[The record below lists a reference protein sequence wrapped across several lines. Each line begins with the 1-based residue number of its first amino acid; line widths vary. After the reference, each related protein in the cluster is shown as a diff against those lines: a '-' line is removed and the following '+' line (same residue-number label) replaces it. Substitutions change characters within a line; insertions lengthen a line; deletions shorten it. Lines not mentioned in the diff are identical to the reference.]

1 MQQLSRPYQIA
12 IGALLV
18 FALAWFTVLKPSDE
32 VAEPAAAAPG
42 VAGLNSAVTKAETAA
57 AVSAASVTATRAG
70 ADAAGA
76 DTGTTG
82 PGLPALPA
90 LTGAAAATNATGA
103 TGATGPVAAAGD
115 PSAPILRDVA
125 ADKVAVLLFHSLK
138 AADDRAVLRA
148 VRRADRHDG
157 RMVVRTA
164 TIASV
169 ARYAAITEGVE
180 VAQSPTLLVIGK
192 DNRAR
197 TLVGFTDTRAIDQ
210 LVGDVGGAAFAARR
224 VTGYRERIDNICALV
239 RESRDDVNAVGPDTA
254 ARVATRREDIADVRR
269 QLQQRPAPRRY
280 VTFQRRLSA
289 TYGAVVDG
297 LDAWSAAFAR
307 GETQQSVLAAEA
319 RRIASTDA
327 RLQRAAARVDIE
339 GC

>member
-18 FALAWFTVLKPSDE
+18 LALAWFTVLKPSDE

-42 VAGLNSAVTKAETAA
+42 VAGLNSALTKAETAA
-57 AVSAASVTATRAG
+57 AASATAAAATSAA
-70 ADAAGA
+70 ADAAG
-76 DTGTTG
+76 TGATG
-82 PGLPALPA
+82 PGVPALPA
-90 LTGAAAATNATGA
+90 QTGAAGATGA

-125 ADKVAVLLFHSLK
+125 AGKVAVLLFHSMK

-289 TYGAVVDG
+289 NYGAVVDG
-297 LDAWSAAFAR
+297 LDAWTAAFAR
-307 GETQQSVLAAEA
+307 GEMRQSVLAAEA
-319 RRIASTDA
+319 RRIAGTDA